1 MKANFTARKAILLP
15 EIYWKCKHWKS
26 SIWRCTA

>member
-15 EIYWKCKHWKS
+15 EIYWKCEYWKL
-26 SIWRCTA
+26 SILP